1 MPTPMKR
8 DKMPTTR
15 ATRLLS
21 RRTWVKGLP
30 ASLAGLSIL
39 TPFWDRLLRR
49 AVAQTAAQQRLLV
62 WYVPDGLVSEWFW
75 PAQAGALTIRS
86 DRTNDLAGTTFNTA
100 VPSAD
105 VPTFLLQP
113 IAGYAARTLMVKGL
127 NNPGAADHTYSTQS
141 CLTGDAVKNGA
152 AGTSVSLDVLM
163 SEANLTKNHVL
174 PVLRTGV
181 YGSRTSY
188 AGTRDLC
195 RPRNN
200 GNKWIEPSWQPT
212 TDARA
217 LLDAVGGAGTG
228 TGAPTA
234 AALRS
239 ASRLAVLGSV
249 KSRVEALR
257 CSAGTPAAQRLEAYI
272 SEVARLESLENQM
285 RTTMPMPFTP
295 GIDPNNAT
303 VKAAQADIAR
313 IADVAPFL
321 RELVVTAFALDYA
334 PAVTLQWGASGT
346 NQISGNRL
354 TDYRYDFMP
363 NIEYKGAG
371 EHGLAHP
378 EDGAFIDAGHRI
390 TAAVSTRDRVRIR
403 RWYFDQMKQ
412 LCDRLAAVPD
422 GAGTL
427 LDHTTILHVSE
438 FGGPRANSTA
448 DQHSNKNLPYMLVAG
463 AQTPFK
469 TGQALFVNNRT
480 HGDFLL
486 TLAQGFGSTATT
498 MGVGTSRIDGILR

>member
-1 MPTPMKR
+1 MKKTNQR
-8 DKMPTTR
+8 NTTSVP
-15 ATRLLS
+15 LMS
-21 RRTWVKGLP
+21 RRTLVRGLP
-30 ASLAGLSIL
+30 ASLAGISIM
-39 TPFWDRLLRR
+39 TPFWDRLIRR

-62 WYVPDGLVSEWFW
+62 WYVPDGLVPEWFW
-75 PAQAGALTIRS
+75 PAQAGALSIRS
-86 DRTNDLAGTTFNTA
+86 DRTNDLSGTSFNTA
-100 VPSAD
+100 VPAAD

-113 IAGYAARTLMVKGL
+113 IASYAARALMVKGI

-141 CLTGDAVKNGA
+141 CLTGDAVKSGA

-163 SEANLTKNHVL
+163 SEANLTKSHVL

-188 AGTRDLC
+188 TGTRDLC

-217 LLDAVGGAGTG
+217 LLDAVAGTG
-228 TGAPTA
+228 TGTTPSA
-234 AALRS
+234 AARRS

-257 CSAGTPAAQRLEAYI
+257 CTSGTQAAQRLDAYI

-285 RTTMPMPFTP
+285 RPTMPMPFTP
-295 GIDPNNAT
+295 TIDPNNAT
-303 VKAAQADIAR
+303 VKTAQADIAK

-354 TDYRYDFMP
+354 VDYRYDFLP

-378 EDGAFIDAGHRI
+378 EDGAFIEAGHRI
-390 TAAVSTRDRVRIR
+390 SAAVSTRDRVRIR

-412 LCDRLAAVPD
+412 LLDRLAAVPD
-422 GAGTL
+422 GNGTL

-448 DQHSNKNLPYMLVAG
+448 EQHSNKNLPYMLIAG

-469 TGQALFVNNRT
+469 TGEALFVNNRT

-486 TLAQGFGSTATT
+486 TLAQGFGSTATS

>member
-1 MPTPMKR
+1 MKMKTR
-8 DKMPTTR
+8 SRTT
-15 ATRLLS
+15 TVPLLS
-21 RRTWVKGLP
+21 RRSFVRGLP
-30 ASLAGLSIL
+30 AGLAGLGIV
-39 TPFWDRLLRR
+39 TPLWDRLIRR
-49 AVAQTAAQQRLLV
+49 AVAQTVSQQRLLV

-86 DRTNDLAGTTFNTA
+86 DRTNDLSGTTFNTA

-113 IAGYAARTLMVKGL
+113 IAGYAARTLMVKGV
-127 NNPGAADHTYSTQS
+127 NNPGAADHAFSTQS
-141 CLTGDAVKNGA
+141 CLTGDAVKSGA

-163 SEANLTKNHVL
+163 SEANLTQSHAL

-188 AGTRDLC
+188 TGTRDLC

-217 LLDAVGGAGTG
+217 LLDAVAGAGTG
-228 TGAPTA
+228 STPNA
-234 AALRS
+234 AALRT

-257 CSAGTPAAQRLEAYI
+257 CAAGTPAAQRLEAYI
-272 SEVARLESLENQM
+272 AEVARLESLENQM
-285 RTTMPMPFTP
+285 RPTMPMPFSPT
-295 GIDPNNAT
+295 INPNDAT
-303 VKAAQADIAR
+303 VKAAQSDISR

-346 NQISGNRL
+346 NQISGNKL
-354 TDYRYDFMP
+354 VDYRYDFMP

-390 TAAVSTRDRVRIR
+390 SAAVSTRDRVRIR

-412 LCDRLAAVPD
+412 LLDRLAAVPD

>member
-1 MPTPMKR
+1 MKMKNGR
-8 DKMPTTR
+8 TTSVP
-15 ATRLLS
+15 LMS
-21 RRTWVKGLP
+21 RRTLVRGLP
-30 ASLAGLSIL
+30 ASLAGLSIM
-39 TPFWDRLLRR
+39 TPFWDRLIRR
-49 AVAQTAAQQRLLV
+49 AVAQTVSQQRLLV
-62 WYVPDGLVSEWFW
+62 WYVPDGLVPEWFW

-86 DRTNDLAGTTFNTA
+86 DRTNDLTGTTFNTA
-100 VPSAD
+100 ISAAD
-105 VPTFLLQP
+105 AATFLLQP
-113 IAGYAARTLMVKGL
+113 IASYSARTLMVKGI

-141 CLTGDAVKNGA
+141 CLTGDAVKSGA

-163 SEANLTKNHVL
+163 SEANLTPHHAL
-174 PVLRTGV
+174 PVFRTGV

-188 AGTRDLC
+188 TGTRDLC

-217 LLDAVGGAGTG
+217 LLDAVAGTG
-228 TGAPTA
+228 TGSTPDA

-257 CSAGTPAAQRLEAYI
+257 CAAGTPAAHRLEAYVA
-272 SEVARLESLENQM
+272 EVARLETLEKQI
-285 RTTMPMPFTP
+285 RPTMPMPFSPT
-295 GIDPNNAT
+295 IDPNNAT
-303 VKAAQADIAR
+303 VKAAQTDIAR

-346 NQISGNRL
+346 NQISGNKL
-354 TDYRYDFMP
+354 IDYRYDFLA

-390 TAAVSTRDRVRIR
+390 SAAVSTRDRVRIR

-412 LCDRLAAVPD
+412 LLDRLAAVPD
-422 GAGTL
+422 GSGTL

-448 DQHSNKNLPYMLVAG
+448 EQHSNKNLPYMLVAG

-469 TGQALFVNNRT
+469 TGEALFANNRT

>member
-1 MPTPMKR
+1 VR
-8 DKMPTTR
+8 
-15 ATRLLS
+15 
-21 RRTWVKGLP
+21 GLP
-30 ASLAGLSIL
+30 ASLAGLSIVS
-39 TPFWDRLLRR
+39 PFWDRLIKR
-49 AVAQTAAQQRLLV
+49 AIAQTVTQQRLLV
-62 WYVPDGLVSEWFW
+62 WYVPDGLVTEWFW
-75 PAQAGALTIRS
+75 PAQAGPLTIRS

-113 IAGYAARTLMVKGL
+113 IAGYAARTLMVKGI

-141 CLTGDAVKNGA
+141 CLTGEAVKKDA
-152 AGTSVSLDVLM
+152 PGTSVSLDVLM
-163 SEANLTKNHVL
+163 SEANQSTNHIL

-188 AGTRDLC
+188 TGTRDLC

-217 LLDAVGGAGTG
+217 LLDAVAGTGAGTGTG

-257 CSAGTPAAQRLEAYI
+257 CTAGTPAAQRLDAYI
-272 SEVARLESLENQM
+272 SEVARLERLETEM
-285 RTTMPMPFTP
+285 RPATTTTTMPFSAT
-295 GIDPNNAT
+295 INPNDAT
-303 VKAAQADIAR
+303 VKAAQTDIAR

-334 PAVTLQWGASGT
+334 PAVTLQWGASGE
-346 NQISGNRL
+346 NKISSDRL
-354 TDYRYDFMP
+354 TDYRYDFLP

-390 TAAVSTRDRVRIR
+390 SAAVSTRDRVRIR

-412 LCDRLAAVPD
+412 LLDRLASVPD

-427 LDHTTILHVSE
+427 LDRTTILHVSE

-463 AQTPFK
+463 AQTPFN

-486 TLAQGFGSTATT
+486 TLAQGFRSTATT
-498 MGVGTSRIDGILR
+498 MGVGTARIDGILR

>member
-1 MPTPMKR
+1 MTMKNQ
-8 DKMPTTR
+8 TR
-15 ATRLLS
+15 GVPLFS
-21 RRTWVKGLP
+21 RRTFVRGLP
-30 ASLAGLSIL
+30 ASLAGLTIV
-39 TPFWDRLLRR
+39 TPLWDRLLRR
-49 AVAQTAAQQRLLV
+49 AVAQTVSQQRLLV
-62 WYVPDGLVSEWFW
+62 WYVPDGLVPEWFW
-75 PAQAGALTIRS
+75 PAQAGALSIRS
-86 DRTNDLAGTTFNTA
+86 DRTNDLGGTTFNTA
-100 VPSAD
+100 VPAAD
-105 VPTFLLQP
+105 VPTFMLQP
-113 IAGYAARTLMVKGL
+113 LAGYAARTLMVKGL

-141 CLTGDAVKNGA
+141 VLTGEAVKSGA

-163 SEANLTKNHVL
+163 SEANLTKNHAL
-174 PVLRTGV
+174 PVFRTGV

-188 AGTRDLC
+188 TGTRDLC

-217 LLDAVGGAGTG
+217 LLDAVAGTMTG
-228 TGAPTA
+228 TTPNAT
-234 AALRS
+234 ALRS

-249 KSRVEALR
+249 KSRVAALR
-257 CSAGTPAAQRLEAYI
+257 CAAGTPAAQRLEAYVA
-272 SEVARLESLENQM
+272 EVARLETLEKQM
-285 RTTMPMPFTP
+285 RPMMAMPFAPT
-295 GIDPNNAT
+295 IDPNDAT
-303 VKAAQADIAR
+303 VKAAQSDIAR
-313 IADVAPFL
+313 ISDVAPFL
-321 RELVVTAFALDYA
+321 RELCVTAFALDYA
-334 PAVTLQWGASGT
+334 PAVTLQWGASGS
-346 NQISGNRL
+346 NQISGNKL
-354 TDYRYDFMP
+354 VDYRYDFIP

-390 TAAVSTRDRVRIR
+390 SAAVSTRDRVRIR

-412 LCDRLAAVPD
+412 LLDRLAAVPD
-422 GAGTL
+422 GSGTL

-448 DQHSNKNLPYMLVAG
+448 EQHSNKNLPYMLVAG

-469 TGQALFVNNRT
+469 TGQALFMDNRT

-486 TLAQGFGSTATT
+486 TLAQGFGSTATS

>member
-1 MPTPMKR
+1 MAMKTHV
-8 DKMPTTR
+8 P
-15 ATRLLS
+15 LIS
-21 RRTWVKGLP
+21 RRTLVRGLP
-30 ASLAGLSIL
+30 ASLAGLAIM
-39 TPFWDRLLRR
+39 TPFWDRLLKR
-49 AVAQTAAQQRLLV
+49 AMAQTASQQRLLV
-62 WYVPDGLVSEWFW
+62 WYVPDGTVTEWFW
-75 PAQAGALTIRS
+75 PAQAGALTIRA
-86 DRTNDLAGTTFNTA
+86 DRTNDLSGTTFNTA
-100 VPSAD
+100 IPSAD
-105 VPTFLLQP
+105 TPAFLLQP
-113 IAGYAARTLMVKGL
+113 IAGYAARTLMVKGV

-141 CLTGDAVKNGA
+141 CLTGDAVKSGA

-163 SEANLTKNHVL
+163 SEANLTKSHAL

-188 AGTRDLC
+188 TGTRDLC

-212 TDARA
+212 TDARTM
-217 LLDAVGGAGTG
+217 LDTITGTG
-228 TGAPTA
+228 GGGAPTA

-249 KSRVEALR
+249 KARVNDLR
-257 CSAGTPAAQRLEAYI
+257 CVAGTPAAQRLEAYI
-272 SEVARLESLENQM
+272 AEVARLESLESQM
-285 RTTMPMPFTP
+285 RPTMSMPFKPT
-295 GIDPNNAT
+295 IDPNDAV

-346 NQISGNRL
+346 NQISGNKL
-354 TDYRYDFMP
+354 VDYRYDFLP

-378 EDGAFIDAGHRI
+378 EDGAFIEAGHRI
-390 TAAVSTRDRVRIR
+390 SAAVSTRDRVRIR
-403 RWYFDQMKQ
+403 RWYFEQMK
-412 LCDRLAAVPD
+412 LLLDRLAAVPD

-469 TGQALFVNNRT
+469 TGQAQFVSNRS

-498 MGVGTSRIDGILR
+498 MGVGTSRIDGVLR